1 MLIIRPVFP
10 DRSWVRQK
18 IVLFALWREPK
29 EATSTTQA
37 SLNDKSVLVAWP
49 KRVRK
54 HFEKEKQKRNL
65 SIENILRWFNREVG
79 NEIYNHQ
86 LLFTFIKFY
95 RIFHY
100 WHKPTWKFLISCA
113 LTKAVVQIF
122 FGKNTK
128 SSSMV
133 EYNFAKNTLWLTS
146 NLQNLYHIMSVST
159 PWVFPGLFRN
169 FSDQRFGLSIRFRPC
184 LFPGEP
190 ESKRSV

>member
-1 MLIIRPVFP
+1 MERAKGSYLNHASQFK
-10 DRSWVRQK
+10 RQISLSRVTK
-18 IVLFALWREPK
+18 TSAQTFWKRKTEKKFINRKYFTLVL
-29 EATSTTQA
+29 
-37 SLNDKSVLVAWP
+37 
-49 KRVRK
+49 
-54 HFEKEKQKRNL
+54 
-65 SIENILRWFNREVG
+65 NREVG

-169 FSDQRFGLSIRFRPC
+169 FSDQRFGLSLRFRPC